1 MEGIRVG
8 QNRKIAQSEKNPNC
22 DKLNYHQQRGKNESH
37 KIVVA
42 AYASF
47 TWQDFTVIIVD
58 ASGTAEPGDVEG

>member
-1 MEGIRVG
+1 MNWGLVTSAYLTVLIMEGIRVG

-47 TWQDFTVIIVD
+47 I
-58 ASGTAEPGDVEG
+58 